1 MRGAYQALREFAIGF
16 FSFDTGSEFLAG
28 FMSGLM
34 VFAFT
39 LLIALI
45 LYWLIATSRRAK
57 GILLQAERGTVFIAA
72 RSISDLVKSLE
83 SDFPGLK
90 IDKASLRSRRS
101 STWLEVLIEFQPTD
115 GMPLPQ
121 MLDAFQK
128 KTLAELEAVFGINSI
143 SEVKIRIGRVR
154 PVRGAAIQ

>member
-1 MRGAYQALREFAIGF
+1 MRSAYQALREFAVGF

-34 VFAFT
+34 VFALA

-45 LYWLIATSRRAK
+45 LYWLIAASRRSK
-57 GILLQAERGTVFIAA
+57 GVLLQAERGTVFIAA

-83 SDFPGLK
+83 ADFTGLK
-90 IDKASLRSRRS
+90 IDKVSLRSRRS
-101 STWLEVLIEFQPTD
+101 STWLEVQMEFQPAD
-115 GMPLPQ
+115 GTALPQ
-121 MLDAFQK
+121 LLDSFQT
-128 KTLAELEAVFGINSI
+128 KTLAELEAAFGINSI

-154 PVRGAAIQ
+154 PVRGTAIQ

>member
-45 LYWLIATSRRAK
+45 LYWLIAASRRSK
-57 GILLQAERGTVFIAA
+57 GVLLQAERGTVFIAA

-83 SDFPGLK
+83 ADFTGLK
-90 IDKASLRSRRS
+90 IDKVSLRSRRS
-101 STWLEVLIEFQPTD
+101 STWLEVQMEFQPAD
-115 GMPLPQ
+115 GTALPQ
-121 MLDAFQK
+121 LLDSFQK
-128 KTLAELEAVFGINSI
+128 KTLAELEAAFGINSI

>member
-1 MRGAYQALREFAIGF
+1 MRSAYQALREFAVGF

-34 VFAFT
+34 VFALA

-83 SDFPGLK
+83 ADFIGLK
-90 IDKASLRSRRS
+90 IDKVSLRSRRS
-101 STWLEVLIEFQPTD
+101 STWLEVQMEFQPAD
-115 GMPLPQ
+115 GTALPQ
-121 MLDAFQK
+121 LLDSFQK
-128 KTLAELEAVFGINSI
+128 KTLAELEAAFGINSI

-154 PVRGAAIQ
+154 PVRGTAIQ

>member
-1 MRGAYQALREFAIGF
+1 MRSAYQALREFAVGF

-34 VFAFT
+34 VFALA

-45 LYWLIATSRRAK
+45 LYWLIAASRRSK
-57 GILLQAERGTVFIAA
+57 GVLLQAERGTVFIAA

-83 SDFPGLK
+83 ADFTGLK
-90 IDKASLRSRRS
+90 IDKVSLRSRRS
-101 STWLEVLIEFQPTD
+101 STWLEVLMEFQPTD

-128 KTLAELEAVFGINSI
+128 KTLAELEAAFGINSI

>member
-57 GILLQAERGTVFIAA
+57 GILLQAERGTVFISA

-101 STWLEVLIEFQPTD
+101 STWLEVLMEFQPTD

-121 MLDAFQK
+121 MLDTFQK

>member
-1 MRGAYQALREFAIGF
+1 MRSAYQALREFAVGF

-34 VFAFT
+34 VFALA

-45 LYWLIATSRRAK
+45 LYWLIAASRRSK
-57 GILLQAERGTVFIAA
+57 GVLLQAERGTVFIAA

-83 SDFPGLK
+83 ADFTGLK
-90 IDKASLRSRRS
+90 IDKVSLRSRRS
-101 STWLEVLIEFQPTD
+101 STWLEVQMEFQPAD
-115 GMPLPQ
+115 GTALPQ
-121 MLDAFQK
+121 LLDSFQK
-128 KTLAELEAVFGINSI
+128 KKLAELEAAFGINSI

>member
-57 GILLQAERGTVFIAA
+57 GILLQAERGTVFISA

-101 STWLEVLIEFQPTD
+101 STWLEVLMEFQPTD

>member
-1 MRGAYQALREFAIGF
+1 MHSAYQALREFAVGF

-34 VFAFT
+34 VFALA

-45 LYWLIATSRRAK
+45 LYWLITASRRSK
-57 GILLQAERGTVFIAA
+57 GVLLQAERGTVFIAA

-83 SDFPGLK
+83 ADFAGLK
-90 IDKASLRSRRS
+90 IDKVSLRSRRS
-101 STWLEVLIEFQPTD
+101 STWLEVQMEFQPAD
-115 GMPLPQ
+115 GTALPQ
-121 MLDAFQK
+121 LLDSFQK
-128 KTLAELEAVFGINSI
+128 KTLAELEASFGINSI

-154 PVRGAAIQ
+154 PVQGSAIR

>member
-57 GILLQAERGTVFIAA
+57 GILLQAER
-72 RSISDLVKSLE
+72 
-83 SDFPGLK
+83 
-90 IDKASLRSRRS
+90 
-101 STWLEVLIEFQPTD
+101 STWLEVLMEFQPTD

-128 KTLAELEAVFGINSI
+128 KTLAELEAAFGINSI

>member
-1 MRGAYQALREFAIGF
+1 MRSANQALREFAVGF

-34 VFAFT
+34 VFALA

-45 LYWLIATSRRAK
+45 LYWLIAASRRSK
-57 GILLQAERGTVFIAA
+57 GVLLQAERGTVFIAA

-83 SDFPGLK
+83 ADFTGLK
-90 IDKASLRSRRS
+90 IDKVSLRSRRS
-101 STWLEVLIEFQPTD
+101 TTWLEVQMEFQPAD
-115 GMPLPQ
+115 GTALPQ
-121 MLDAFQK
+121 LLDSFQK
-128 KTLAELEAVFGINSI
+128 KTLAELEAAFGINSI

-154 PVRGAAIQ
+154 PVRGTAIQ

>member
-1 MRGAYQALREFAIGF
+1 MVDFHSGEFENFTGNGVFQFTGDLRNQDSVQKDHADFHG
-16 FSFDTGSEFLAG
+16 DG
-28 FMSGLM
+28 
-34 VFAFT
+34 VF
-39 LLIALI
+39 
-45 LYWLIATSRRAK
+45 AK

-101 STWLEVLIEFQPTD
+101 STWLEVLMEFQPTD

-128 KTLAELEAVFGINSI
+128 KTLAELEAAFGINSI

-154 PVRGAAIQ
+154 PVRGTAIQ

>member
-16 FSFDTGSEFLAG
+16 FSFDTGSEFLDG

-101 STWLEVLIEFQPTD
+101 STWLEVLMEFQPTD

-128 KTLAELEAVFGINSI
+128 KTLAELEAAFGINSI

>member
-1 MRGAYQALREFAIGF
+1 MRSAYQALREFAVGF

-34 VFAFT
+34 VFALA

-45 LYWLIATSRRAK
+45 LYWLIAASRRSK
-57 GILLQAERGTVFIAA
+57 GVLLQAERGTVFIAA

-83 SDFPGLK
+83 ADFTGLK
-90 IDKASLRSRRS
+90 IDKVSLRSRRS
-101 STWLEVLIEFQPTD
+101 TTWLEVQMEFQPAD
-115 GMPLPQ
+115 GTALPQ
-121 MLDAFQK
+121 LLDSFQK
-128 KTLAELEAVFGINSI
+128 KTLAELEAAFGINSI

>member
-1 MRGAYQALREFAIGF
+1 MRSAYQALREFAVGF

-34 VFAFT
+34 VFALA

-45 LYWLIATSRRAK
+45 LYWLIAASRRSK
-57 GILLQAERGTVFIAA
+57 GVLLQAERGTVFIAA

-83 SDFPGLK
+83 ADFTGLK
-90 IDKASLRSRRS
+90 IDKVSLRSRRS
-101 STWLEVLIEFQPTD
+101 STWLEVQMEFQPAD
-115 GMPLPQ
+115 GTALPQ
-121 MLDAFQK
+121 LLGSFQK
-128 KTLAELEAVFGINSI
+128 KTLAELEAAFGINSI

-154 PVRGAAIQ
+154 PVRGTAIQ

>member
-34 VFAFT
+34 VFAFA

-57 GILLQAERGTVFIAA
+57 GILLQAERGTVFMITMASVSVFHLIAG
-72 RSISDLVKSLE
+72 RGLVM
-83 SDFPGLK
+83 GG
-90 IDKASLRSRRS
+90 A
-101 STWLEVLIEFQPTD
+101 
-115 GMPLPQ
+115 
-121 MLDAFQK
+121 
-128 KTLAELEAVFGINSI
+128 KTLLTFREEL
-143 SEVKIRIGRVR
+143 
-154 PVRGAAIQ
+154 

>member
-1 MRGAYQALREFAIGF
+1 MRSAYQALREFAVGF

-34 VFAFT
+34 VFALA

-45 LYWLIATSRRAK
+45 LYWLITASRRSK
-57 GILLQAERGTVFIAA
+57 GVLLQAERGTVFIAA

-83 SDFPGLK
+83 ADFAGLK
-90 IDKASLRSRRS
+90 IDKVSLRSRRS
-101 STWLEVLIEFQPTD
+101 STWLEVQMEFQPAD
-115 GMPLPQ
+115 GTALPQ
-121 MLDAFQK
+121 LLDSFQK
-128 KTLAELEAVFGINSI
+128 KTLAELEASFGINSI

-154 PVRGAAIQ
+154 PVQGSAIR

>member
-72 RSISDLVKSLE
+72 RSICDLVKSLE

-101 STWLEVLIEFQPTD
+101 STWLEVLMEFQPTD

-128 KTLAELEAVFGINSI
+128 KTLAELEAAFGINPI
-143 SEVKIRIGRVR
+143 SEVKSRIGRVR

>member
-1 MRGAYQALREFAIGF
+1 MRSAYQALREFAVGF

-34 VFAFT
+34 VFALA

-45 LYWLIATSRRAK
+45 LYWLITASRRSK
-57 GILLQAERGTVFIAA
+57 GVLLQAERGTVFIAA

-83 SDFPGLK
+83 ADFAGLK
-90 IDKASLRSRRS
+90 IDKVSLRSRRS
-101 STWLEVLIEFQPTD
+101 STWLEVQMEFQPQ
-115 GMPLPQ
+115 L
-121 MLDAFQK
+121 LDSFQK
-128 KTLAELEAVFGINSI
+128 KTLAELEASFGINSI

-154 PVRGAAIQ
+154 PVQGSAIR

>member
-101 STWLEVLIEFQPTD
+101 STWLEVLD
-115 GMPLPQ
+115 R
-121 MLDAFQK
+121 K
-128 KTLAELEAVFGINSI
+128 SV
-143 SEVKIRIGRVR
+143 V
-154 PVRGAAIQ
+154 

>member
-1 MRGAYQALREFAIGF
+1 MRSAYQALREFAVGF

-34 VFAFT
+34 VFALA

-45 LYWLIATSRRAK
+45 LYWLIAASRRSK
-57 GILLQAERGTVFIAA
+57 GVLLQAERGTVFIAA

-83 SDFPGLK
+83 ADFTGLK
-90 IDKASLRSRRS
+90 IDKVSLRSRRS
-101 STWLEVLIEFQPTD
+101 STWLEVQMEFQPAD
-115 GMPLPQ
+115 GTALPQ
-121 MLDAFQK
+121 LLDSFQK
-128 KTLAELEAVFGINSI
+128 KTLAELEVAFGINSI

-154 PVRGAAIQ
+154 PVQGSAIR

>member
-1 MRGAYQALREFAIGF
+1 MRSAYQALREFAVGF

-28 FMSGLM
+28 FMFGLM
-34 VFAFT
+34 VFALA

-45 LYWLIATSRRAK
+45 LYWLIAASRRSK
-57 GILLQAERGTVFIAA
+57 GVLLQAERGTVFIAA

-83 SDFPGLK
+83 ADFTGLK
-90 IDKASLRSRRS
+90 IDKVSLRSRRS
-101 STWLEVLIEFQPTD
+101 TTWLEVQMEFQPAD
-115 GMPLPQ
+115 GTALPQ
-121 MLDAFQK
+121 LLDSFQK
-128 KTLAELEAVFGINSI
+128 KTLAELEAAFGINSI

>member
-1 MRGAYQALREFAIGF
+1 MRSAYQALREFAVGF

-34 VFAFT
+34 VFALA

-45 LYWLIATSRRAK
+45 LYWLITASRSSK
-57 GILLQAERGTVFIAA
+57 GVLLQAERGTVFIAA

-83 SDFPGLK
+83 ADFAGLK
-90 IDKASLRSRRS
+90 IDKVSLRSRRS
-101 STWLEVLIEFQPTD
+101 STWLEVQMEFQPAD
-115 GMPLPQ
+115 GTALPQ
-121 MLDAFQK
+121 LLDSFQK
-128 KTLAELEAVFGINSI
+128 KTLAELEASFGINSI

-154 PVRGAAIQ
+154 PVQGSAIR

>member
-101 STWLEVLIEFQPTD
+101 STWLEVLMEFQPTD
-115 GMPLPQ
+115 GMELPQ

-128 KTLAELEAVFGINSI
+128 KTLAELEAAFGINSI

>member
-1 MRGAYQALREFAIGF
+1 MRSAYQALREFAVGF

-34 VFAFT
+34 VFALA

-45 LYWLIATSRRAK
+45 LYWLIAASRHSK
-57 GILLQAERGTVFIAA
+57 GVLLQAERGTVFIAA

-83 SDFPGLK
+83 ADFTGLK
-90 IDKASLRSRRS
+90 IDKVSLRSRRS
-101 STWLEVLIEFQPTD
+101 STWLEVQMEFQPAD
-115 GMPLPQ
+115 GTALPQ
-121 MLDAFQK
+121 LLDSFQK
-128 KTLAELEAVFGINSI
+128 KTLAELEAAFGINSI

-154 PVRGAAIQ
+154 PVRGTAIQ

>member
-1 MRGAYQALREFAIGF
+1 MRSAYQALREFAVGF

-34 VFAFT
+34 VFALA

-45 LYWLIATSRRAK
+45 LYWLITASRRSK
-57 GILLQAERGTVFIAA
+57 GVLLQAERGTVFIAA

-83 SDFPGLK
+83 ADFAGLK
-90 IDKASLRSRRS
+90 IDKVSLRSRRS
-101 STWLEVLIEFQPTD
+101 STWLEVQMEFQPED
-115 GMPLPQ
+115 GTALPQ
-121 MLDAFQK
+121 LLDSFQK
-128 KTLAELEAVFGINSI
+128 KTLAELEASFGINSI

-154 PVRGAAIQ
+154 PVQGSAIR

>member
-101 STWLEVLIEFQPTD
+101 STWLEVLMEFQPTD

-128 KTLAELEAVFGINSI
+128 KTLTELEAAFGINSI

>member
-101 STWLEVLIEFQPTD
+101 STWLEVLMEFQPTD

-121 MLDAFQK
+121 MRMPSRK
-128 KTLAELEAVFGINSI
+128 KLWRNWKPPSESI
-143 SEVKIRIGRVR
+143 PYRKLKSG
-154 PVRGAAIQ
+154 

>member
-1 MRGAYQALREFAIGF
+1 MRSAYQALREFAVGF

-34 VFAFT
+34 VFALA

-45 LYWLIATSRRAK
+45 LYWLIAASRRSK
-57 GILLQAERGTVFIAA
+57 GVLLQAERGTVFIAA

-83 SDFPGLK
+83 ADFTGLK
-90 IDKASLRSRRS
+90 IDKVSLRSRRS
-101 STWLEVLIEFQPTD
+101 TTWLEVQMEFQPAD
-115 GMPLPQ
+115 GTALPQ
-121 MLDAFQK
+121 LLDSFQK
-128 KTLAELEAVFGINSI
+128 KTLAELEAAFGINSI

-154 PVRGAAIQ
+154 PVRGTAIQ

>member
-101 STWLEVLIEFQPTD
+101 STWLEVLMEFQPTD

-128 KTLAELEAVFGINSI
+128 KTLAELEAAFGINAI

>member
-121 MLDAFQK
+121 MLDAYKK
-128 KTLAELEAVFGINSI
+128 KTLAELEAAFGINSI

>member
-1 MRGAYQALREFAIGF
+1 MRSAYQALREFAVGF

-34 VFAFT
+34 VFALA

-45 LYWLIATSRRAK
+45 LYWLIAASRRSK
-57 GILLQAERGTVFIAA
+57 GVLLQAERGTVFIAA

-83 SDFPGLK
+83 ADFTGLK
-90 IDKASLRSRRS
+90 IDKVSLRSRRS
-101 STWLEVLIEFQPTD
+101 STWLEVQMEFQPAD
-115 GMPLPQ
+115 GTALPQ
-121 MLDAFQK
+121 LLDSFQK
-128 KTLAELEAVFGINSI
+128 KTLAELEAAFGINSI
-143 SEVKIRIGRVR
+143 SEVKIRIGRIR